1 MRYYLGKIKG
11 LIVISTILFG
21 IESLITSVILY
32 LPGYLIDHYKE
43 GKQTIYFLIIAYFFL
58 FVCYLLICF
67 ISNRV
72 ADYRR
77 IEFEK
82 SIRED
87 FFSAVMERN
96 YTMFH
101 QYDIGEY
108 ISMQSNNIAEMC
120 QNYLSPFVSLF
131 RSFLMIIIFGTALI
145 IFTNIYITAVTIVCS
160 LLAVFIPEITAKEL
174 SKRNND
180 YLKKVGLY
188 TALIRDFFASYDILD
203 REGTQKI
210 KEVHSGYLSEVFEKN
225 MFFRK
230 LNSFTLVLNGGAAEF
245 ISVIVF
251 FTVSLLLLRHADI
264 TIGMVSIAFMY
275 STKFIEPIFELNLN
289 IGRIKSVK
297 AIQKKLA
304 EILDSPIK
312 QEKYTLKS
320 FQNISIVNI
329 HKSFQN
335 RSLILP
341 DMEFKYGNKYL
352 IVGDNGTGKTVLFKL
367 LMNYYQKD
375 TGSIFYD
382 LVEIQDID
390 IDYLNGYIPQ
400 IPHIFTANYYDN
412 VTLFGRYSDKNLP
425 MYESFFP
432 SHIILKIKTGD
443 EIRNLSGGEK
453 QIIALLRGLCS
464 DKPLLLLD
472 EPFSAMNK
480 NTISF
485 FMKNIHKLHCTM
497 IIIAHNF
504 ENYHKYFDKIYSIH
518 GNIA

>member
-11 LIVISTILFG
+11 LIIISIILFG

-32 LPGYLIDHYKE
+32 LPGYLIDHYEE

-77 IEFEK
+77 IKFEK

-108 ISMQSNNIAEMC
+108 ISMQSNNISEMC

-145 IFTNIYITAVTIVCS
+145 IFTNVYITTVTIVCS
-160 LLAVFIPEITAKEL
+160 LLAIFIPEITAKEL

-180 YLKKVGLY
+180 HLNTIALY
-188 TALIRDFFASYDILD
+188 TALVRDFFASHDILD
-203 REGTQKI
+203 KQGTQKI
-210 KEVHSGYLSEVFEKN
+210 KEVHSKNLSEVFEKN

-230 LNSFTLVLNGGAAEF
+230 LNSFALVLNGGAAEF
-245 ISVIVF
+245 ISVIIF
-251 FTVSLLLLRHADI
+251 LTVSLLLLRTDI

-297 AIQKKLA
+297 AIQKKLM
-304 EILDSPIK
+304 EILALPIN
-312 QEKYTLKS
+312 QEKCTLKS
-320 FQNISIVNI
+320 FQNISLVNI
-329 HKSFQN
+329 HKNFQN
-335 RSLILP
+335 RSLIIP
-341 DMEFKYGNKYL
+341 NMKFKYGNKYL

-375 TGSIFYD
+375 TGNIFYD
-382 LVEIQDID
+382 LIEIQDIN
-390 IDYLNGYIPQ
+390 IDNLNGYVPQ

-425 MYESFFP
+425 VYESFFP
-432 SHIILKIKTGD
+432 PHIILKIKTGD
-443 EIRNLSGGEK
+443 DIQNLSGGEK
-453 QIIALLRGLCS
+453 QIVALLRGLCS

-485 FMKNIHKLHCTM
+485 FMKNIHKLHCTI

-504 ENYHKYFDKIYSIH
+504 GDYHKYFDEIYSIH
-518 GNIA
+518 GNIG